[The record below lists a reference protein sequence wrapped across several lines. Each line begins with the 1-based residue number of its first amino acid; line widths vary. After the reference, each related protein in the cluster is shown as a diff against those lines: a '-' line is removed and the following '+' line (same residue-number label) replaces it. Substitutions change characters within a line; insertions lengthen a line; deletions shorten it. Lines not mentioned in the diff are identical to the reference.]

1 MKRFAV
7 ALLLIMLYCPDTI
20 WSQEI
25 FEAPPAK
32 FITQFHFKQL
42 SGGIIIIRGQID
54 NIPDTLNFVFDT
66 GSGGISLDSST
77 VEEFHIKKEKS
88 DKTIRGIAGMKT
100 VDFAYHH
107 SLRLPGLKVD
117 SLDFHINDY
126 DLLTSV
132 YGVKIDGI
140 IGFSFLRRYIVRID
154 YDSLQLQIFTP
165 GNFKYPRGG
174 YVIRPN
180 FTTMPLPRAT
190 IKDETSISTRFIF
203 DTGAG
208 LNALLSKDFVEDS
221 NFLNK
226 HHRYFPT
233 QTEGLGGKKLMDMTV
248 IKEINIGPYHFK
260 KIPVYIFDD
269 EYNVTSYPLMG
280 GLIGNEI
287 LRRFNVILNYP
298 ERLIHLKPNTHFI
311 DNFDYSYTGLGIYLV
326 DGDVH
331 IVDIIK
337 DSPGD
342 KAGFKPGDVIFAVE
356 NNFTKN
362 IQSFKTALQNAGSR
376 VKVLVLR
383 DNQPIVLYLN
393 IRDITKKK

>member
-1 MKRFAV
+1 MKRFAI
-7 ALLLIMLYCPDTI
+7 ALLWIVLCCPDTTL
-20 WSQEI
+20 SQEI
-25 FEAPPAK
+25 FATPPAK
-32 FITQFHFKQL
+32 LITKFHFTQL
-42 SGGIIIIRGQID
+42 TGGIIIVKGLLD
-54 NIPDTLNFVFDT
+54 NISDTLNFVFDT

-88 DKTIRGIAGMKT
+88 DKTIRGIAGMKN
-100 VDFAYHH
+100 VDFSYHH
-107 SLRLPGLKVD
+107 SLKLPGLKVD

-154 YDSLQLQIFTP
+154 YDSLELAIFTP

-174 YVIRPN
+174 YLIHPS

-190 IKDETSISTRFIF
+190 VKDETNISTRFIF

-233 QTEGLGGKKLMDMTV
+233 QTEGLGGKKLMDITV
-248 IKEINIGPYHFK
+248 INEINIGPYHFK
-260 KIPVYIFDD
+260 KVPVYIFEDD
-269 EYNVTSYPLMG
+269 YNVTSYPSMG
-280 GLIGNEI
+280 GLIGNDI
-287 LRRFNVILNYP
+287 LRRFNVVLNYP
-298 ERLIHLKPNTHFI
+298 EQTIHLKPNSHFI

-326 DGDVH
+326 NGNITV
-331 IVDIIK
+331 VDIIK

-342 KAGFKPGDVIFAVE
+342 KAGFKSGDVILAIANV
-356 NNFTKN
+356 FTKN
-362 IQSFKTALQNAGSR
+362 IQTFKTALQNAYSK
-376 VKVLVLR
+376 VKVVVQR
-383 DNQPIVLYLN
+383 DNKPIILYLN

>member
-7 ALLLIMLYCPDTI
+7 ALLLIVLCCPETT

-42 SGGIIIIRGQID
+42 SGGIIIVRGQID
-54 NIPDTLNFVFDT
+54 NIPDTLSFVFDT
-66 GSGGISLDSST
+66 GSGGISLDSAT

-154 YDSLQLQIFTP
+154 YDSLQLQIYSP

-190 IKDETSISTRFIF
+190 IKDETNISTRFIF

-248 IKEINIGPYHFK
+248 IKEINIGPYRFK

-269 EYNVTSYPLMG
+269 EFNVTSYPLMG

-298 ERLIHLKPNTHFI
+298 EQLIHLKPNTHFI

-342 KAGFKPGDVIFAVE
+342 KAGFKSGDVIFAVE

>member
-1 MKRFAV
+1 MKGIAI
-7 ALLLIMLYCPDTI
+7 AILLMVLCYPTTI

-25 FEAPPAK
+25 FEAPPSR
-32 FITQFHFKQL
+32 FITKFHFKQL
-42 SGGIIIIRGQID
+42 TGGIIIVRGQVD

-88 DKTIRGIAGMKT
+88 DKTIRGIAGMKK

-107 SLRLPGLKVD
+107 SLKLPNLKID

-154 YDSLQLQIFTP
+154 YDSLQLEIYSP

-174 YVIRPN
+174 YVLHPN

-190 IKDETSISTRFIF
+190 MKDENNVTARFIF

-221 NFLNK
+221 NFISK

-233 QTEGLGGKKLMDMTV
+233 QTEGLGGKKLMDMTL
-248 IKEINIGPYHFK
+248 IKEINIGPYHFRNVP
-260 KIPVYIFDD
+260 IYVFEDD
-269 EYNVTSYPLMG
+269 YNVTSYPLMG
-280 GLIGNEI
+280 GLIGNDI

-298 ERLIHLKPNTHFI
+298 DQLIHLKPNSHYI
-311 DNFDYSYTGLGIYLV
+311 DNFDYSYTGLGIYLI
-326 DGDVH
+326 DGDVTV
-331 IVDIIK
+331 VDIIK
-337 DSPGD
+337 DSPGE
-342 KAGFKPGDVIFAVE
+342 KAGFKNGDIIFSIE

-362 IQSFKTALQNAGSR
+362 IQSFKTALQNAGAR
-376 VKVLVLR
+376 VKVVVLR
-383 DNQPIVLYLN
+383 NNQPVVLYLN
-393 IRDITKKK
+393 IRNINKKK